1 MSDVRAVAL
10 GGGHGL
16 AVTLRAL
23 RQLPVSITGIVGV
36 GDDGGSSG
44 RIRDELN
51 VVPPGDLR
59 MALAALC
66 GDDPWGQTWS
76 RVMQHRF
83 VGTGHLAGHSVGNL
97 LIAALWEET
106 GDLVG
111 GLEWAGALLRTAGR
125 VLPAAREPV
134 ELVAEVTTDDGP
146 KQVRGQVS
154 IATSRHPVRILRM
167 EPAEPQPCP
176 EAITAIAEADYVVL
190 GPGSWFTSV
199 LPHVVVPSIR
209 QALRSTTARR
219 ILVVNVSA
227 QRGETTGYT
236 AAAHVRAFRDHAPDV
251 AVDAVILDRSA
262 TDDRGALAEC
272 LPDAYVHEADLRDTD
287 DPNRH
292 APERLAVA
300 LRHVTEALAAP
311 PRIAPWR

>member
-1 MSDVRAVAL
+1 MSDLRAVAL

-16 AVTLRAL
+16 AVTLQAL

-44 RIRDELN
+44 RIRDELK

-83 VGTGHLAGHSVGNL
+83 EGTGHLAGHSVGNL

-106 GDLVG
+106 GDLVA

-134 ELVAEVTTDDGP
+134 ELVAEVSTERG
-146 KQVRGQVS
+146 VEHLRGQVS
-154 IATSRHPVRILRM
+154 IATSRFPVRRLRM

-176 EAITAIAEADYVVL
+176 EAIAAIEEADLVVL

-209 QALRSTTARR
+209 QALCSTRALR

-236 AAAHVRAFRDHAPDV
+236 AASYVRAFAEHAPDV
-251 AVDAVILDRSA
+251 PLDAVIIDRGSTVDRS
-262 TDDRGALAEC
+262 DLLEC
-272 LPDAYVHEADLRDTD
+272 LTETYVHQADLRDPD

-292 APERLAVA
+292 EPERLAAA
-300 LRHVTEALAAP
+300 LRHVTESLPVP

>member
-83 VGTGHLAGHSVGNL
+83 EGNGHLAGHSVGNL

-134 ELVAEVTTDDGP
+134 ELIAEVSTDEGT
-146 KQVRGQVS
+146 QHVRGQVS
-154 IATSRHPVRILRM
+154 IATSRHPVRRLRM
-167 EPAEPQPCP
+167 EPAEPKPCP
-176 EAITAIAEADYVVL
+176 DAIAAIHEADYVVL

-209 QALRSTTARR
+209 QALCSTSARR
-219 ILVVNVSA
+219 ILVLNVSA

-236 AAAHVRAFRDHAPDV
+236 AASYVRAFRDHAPDV
-251 AVDAVILDRSA
+251 TLDAVILDSSA
-262 TDDRGALAEC
+262 GDDRAGLMDC
-272 LPDAYVHEADLRDTD
+272 LPGTYVHEADLRDPD

-300 LRHVTEALAAP
+300 LRHVTESLAAP